1 MAVIVPTETKSV
13 LHNETLK
20 GFELVNDAAAPGN
33 SKYYGTDGSGTK
45 GFFDLPAAGGVSS
58 DNYYDAG
65 SGGLTDFYVLGTT
78 GITATS
84 SAAGVYAITVPA
96 AGVLKG
102 FYFNVSSFG
111 SELTA
116 GGEFQLT
123 ITWTSATFN
132 TGKDDQR
139 SPVYTV
145 IGSDGVERWPGDVS
159 ISVTTTS
166 VSGGAASQTLSNVN
180 GLGAPIAIRGQIAA

>member
-20 GFELVNDAAAPGN
+20 GFELVNDATSPGN
-33 SKYYGTDGSGTK
+33 NKLYGTNGAGVK
-45 GFFDLPAAGGVSS
+45 GWYDQPAGGGAST

-78 GITATS
+78 GITATT

-96 AGVLKG
+96 GGVLKG

-111 SELTA
+111 TELTA

-132 TGKDDQR
+132 TSKDDQR

-145 IGSDGVERWPGDVS
+145 IGSDGVERWPADVS
-159 ISVTTTS
+159 IGVTTTS
-166 VSGGAASQTLSNVN
+166 VAGGAAAQTLTNVN
-180 GLGAPIAIRGQIAA
+180 GLGSPIAIRGQLAA